1 VFIFGK
7 YIGHGFLTIVGY
19 KENVGGAA
27 AVLLAAAALTTA
39 PRPLGH
45 LALLAALPLFRRWV
59 VWTRFESS
67 FVASAAVAY
76 LGAFLLDFFFVG
88 IPHETPPWWQVVVL
102 APLAE
107 ELVFRAL
114 AFAFLPP
121 PLAWIFAVVI
131 FGALHPANPLV
142 ASLYGAS
149 LAFMYRGGGY
159 VAAVALHAFNN
170 ALWLA
175 LATGLL

>member
-1 VFIFGK
+1 VFVFGK

-19 KENVGGAA
+19 KENVGGVA
-27 AVLLAAAALTTA
+27 AVLLATAALLAA

-45 LALLAALPLFRRWV
+45 LALLAALPLFLRRI
-59 VWTRFESS
+59 VWTRFEPS
-67 FVASAAVAY
+67 FVTSSAVAY

-88 IPHETPPWWQVVVL
+88 MPHESPPWWQVVVL

-131 FGALHPANPLV
+131 FGVLHPTNPLV

-159 VAAVALHAFNN
+159 LAATALHAFNN

-175 LATGLL
+175 LAAGLL

>member
-1 VFIFGK
+1 MFVFSK
-7 YIGHGFLTIVGY
+7 YIGHGLLVIVSY

-27 AVLLAAAALTTA
+27 AVLLAAAALATA
-39 PRPLGH
+39 PMPFGH
-45 LALLAALPLFRRWV
+45 LALLAALPLFRKQV
-59 VWTRFESS
+59 VWTRFEPS
-67 FVASAAVAY
+67 FVVPAAVAY

-88 IPHETPPWWQVVVL
+88 IPSETPPWWQVVVL

-131 FGALHPANPLV
+131 FGVLHPTNPLL

-159 VAAVALHAFNN
+159 LASVALHAFNN

-175 LATGLL
+175 LAAGLL

>member
-1 VFIFGK
+1 
-7 YIGHGFLTIVGY
+7 VGY

-27 AVLLAAAALTTA
+27 AVLLATAVLATA

-45 LALLAALPLFRRWV
+45 LALLAALPLFRRRV
-59 VWTRFESS
+59 VWTRFEPS
-67 FVASAAVAY
+67 FIASAAVAY

-88 IPHETPPWWQVVVL
+88 IPRERPPWWQVVVL

-121 PLAWIFAVVI
+121 LLAWIFAVVI
-131 FGALHPANPLV
+131 FGVLHPANPLV

-159 VAAVALHAFNN
+159 AASTALHAFNN

-175 LATGLL
+175 LAAGLL

>member
-1 VFIFGK
+1 
-7 YIGHGFLTIVGY
+7 
-19 KENVGGAA
+19 
-27 AVLLAAAALTTA
+27 
-39 PRPLGH
+39 
-45 LALLAALPLFRRWV
+45 V
-59 VWTRFESS
+59 V
-67 FVASAAVAY
+67 
-76 LGAFLLDFFFVG
+76 
-88 IPHETPPWWQVVVL
+88 IL

-131 FGALHPANPLV
+131 FGALHPANPLA

>member
-1 VFIFGK
+1 VFVFGK
-7 YIGHGFLTIVGY
+7 YIGHGFLTIVGF

-27 AVLLAAAALTTA
+27 AVLLATAVLLAA

-45 LALLAALPLFRRWV
+45 LALLAALPLFLRRI
-59 VWTRFESS
+59 VWTRFEPS
-67 FVASAAVAY
+67 FVASSAVAY

-88 IPHETPPWWQVVVL
+88 MPRETPPWWQVVVL

-131 FGALHPANPLV
+131 FGVLHPTNPLV

-159 VAAVALHAFNN
+159 LAATALHAFNN

-175 LATGLL
+175 LAAGLL

>member
-1 VFIFGK
+1 M
-7 YIGHGFLTIVGY
+7 
-19 KENVGGAA
+19 
-27 AVLLAAAALTTA
+27 LATAALVAA

-45 LALLAALPLFRRWV
+45 LALLAALPLFRRQI
-59 VWTRFESS
+59 VWTRFEPS
-67 FVASAAVAY
+67 FVALSAVAY

-88 IPHETPPWWQVVVL
+88 MPRETPPWWQVVVL

-121 PLAWIFAVVI
+121 VLAWIFAVVI
-131 FGALHPANPLV
+131 FGVLHPANPLV
-142 ASLYGAS
+142 ASLYGVS

-159 VAAVALHAFNN
+159 LAATALHAFNN

-175 LATGLL
+175 LAAGLL